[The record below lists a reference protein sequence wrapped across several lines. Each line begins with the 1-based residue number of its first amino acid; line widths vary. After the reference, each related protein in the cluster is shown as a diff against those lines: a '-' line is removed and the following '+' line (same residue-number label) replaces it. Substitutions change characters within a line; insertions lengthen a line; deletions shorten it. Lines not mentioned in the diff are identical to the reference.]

1 MSAHVVGKLFFS
13 CNGST
18 ECIKSKYAISKYV
31 AQIGKD
37 I

>member
-1 MSAHVVGKLFFS
+1 MPAHLVGKLFFS

-18 ECIKSKYAISKYV
+18 DCIKSKYAISKYV
-31 AQIGKD
+31 AQIGKN